1 MIIILAKKQKYIGM
15 WKQRMIKSSKPPETP
30 PEQKPGEEPFTV
42 IYAVFGPALVQTP
55 SLEML
60 PSGLQLHQVRTG
72 PGERV
77 PPAEAAQIP
86 SAHGGFVQEPSLWQK
101 QLRWISDV
109 KWGDSSINVFKFI
122 AWLCLWLSHFFLCVG
137 VVVHF

>member
-1 MIIILAKKQKYIGM
+1 
-15 WKQRMIKSSKPPETP
+15 MIKSSKPPETP

-72 PGERV
+72 LGERV
-77 PPAEAAQIP
+77 PPARG
-86 SAHGGFVQEPSLWQK
+86 S
-101 QLRWISDV
+101 SDPLCPR
-109 KWGDSSINVFKFI
+109 
-122 AWLCLWLSHFFLCVG
+122 WLCAGAQSLAETAQMDI
-137 VVVHF
+137 

>member
-1 MIIILAKKQKYIGM
+1 
-15 WKQRMIKSSKPPETP
+15 MIKSSEPPETP

-42 IYAVFGPALVQTP
+42 IYDVFGPGLVQTP

-72 PGERV
+72 PGERAL
-77 PPAEAAQIP
+77 PSEAAQIP
-86 SAHGGFVQEPSLWQK
+86 SAHGGFMQEPSLWQK

-109 KWGDSSINVFKFI
+109 T
-122 AWLCLWLSHFFLCVG
+122 
-137 VVVHF
+137 